1 MKYLEGLLVN
11 GFQKEKKRDSTDYTQ
26 LVFETKSGN
35 VRSFSV

>member
-1 MKYLEGLLVN
+1 MVFRK
-11 GFQKEKKRDSTDYTQ
+11 KKKRDSTDYTE